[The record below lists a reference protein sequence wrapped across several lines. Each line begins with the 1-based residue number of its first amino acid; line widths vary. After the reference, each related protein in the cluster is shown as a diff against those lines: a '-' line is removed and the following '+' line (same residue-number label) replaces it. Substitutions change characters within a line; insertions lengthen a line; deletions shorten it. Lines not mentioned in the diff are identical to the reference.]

1 MRNFMRRLAAG
12 GPLLLLAAVLGV
24 LTTGGVLL
32 WLDGLEQDKQ
42 EERVAVSSGTVAT
55 VELVVARNDIEAG
68 VALTESMFELG
79 EVPVDGVLEGSFLSV
94 DDVAGRVARYPIVKG
109 EQILAS
115 RLVSLE
121 DSEEDGAGLAF
132 TVPPGMRAVSVPV
145 SEVSGAGGLIVPGD
159 RVDVMVSADFE
170 DLFGPGEILADSSQ
184 ENDPVVM
191 TILQDVLVLAVG
203 QLLAERSDPDRDR
216 DTFRNDDAEV
226 QPAARSVTLAV
237 SPKDAQLLF
246 MSSQEGKLGLS
257 LRPFGEEQQRI
268 LDPVLKLTP
277 ADNLESFLAAA
288 R

>member
-1 MRNFMRRLAAG
+1 MRNFIRRLAAG
-12 GPLLLLAAVLGV
+12 GPLLLLAAILGV

-32 WLDGLEQDKQ
+32 WLDGLEQDRQ

-79 EVPVDGVLEGSFLSV
+79 EVPVDAVLDGSFLSGN
-94 DDVAGRVARYPIVKG
+94 DVAGRVARYPIVQG
-109 EQILAS
+109 EQILAT

-184 ENDPVVM
+184 KGDPVVM

-203 QLLAERSDPDRDR
+203 QVLAERSDPDRDR

-237 SPKDAQLLF
+237 SPRDAQLLF
-246 MSSQEGKLGLS
+246 MASQEGKLGLS
-257 LRPFGEEQQRI
+257 LRPFGEELQRT

>member
-12 GPLLLLAAVLGV
+12 GPLLLLAAILGV

-32 WLDGLEQDKQ
+32 WLNGLEQDRQ
-42 EERVAVSSGTVAT
+42 EERVATTSGAVAT
-55 VELVVARNDIEAG
+55 VELVVARKDIEAG
-68 VALTESMFELG
+68 VALTDSMFELG
-79 EVPVDGVLEGSFLSV
+79 EAPVDVVLDGSFLSV
-94 DDVAGRVARYPIVKG
+94 DDVAGRVARYPIVQG

-115 RLVSLE
+115 RLVSLD
-121 DSEEDGAGLAF
+121 DSEEDGEGLAF

-184 ENDPVVM
+184 KSDPIVM
-191 TILQDVLVLAVG
+191 TILQDVLVLAVA
-203 QLLAERSDPDRDR
+203 QELAERTDPDRDR
-216 DTFRNDDAEV
+216 DTFRNEDAGV

-277 ADNLESFLAAA
+277 ADNLSGFLAAA
-288 R
+288 Q

>member
-1 MRNFMRRLAAG
+1 MRNFIRRLAAG
-12 GPLLLLAAVLGV
+12 GPLLLLAAILGV

-32 WLDGLEQDKQ
+32 WLDGLEQDRQ
-42 EERVAVSSGTVAT
+42 EERVATTSGSVAM
-55 VELVVARNDIEAG
+55 VELVVASRDIEAG
-68 VALTESMFELG
+68 VALTDSMFELG
-79 EVPVDGVLEGSFLSV
+79 EVPADVVLDGSFLSV
-94 DDVAGRVARYPIVKG
+94 DDVEGRVARYPIVKG
-109 EQILAS
+109 EQILAT

-184 ENDPVVM
+184 KSDPVVM

-203 QLLAERSDPDRDR
+203 QVLAERSDPDRDR

-246 MSSQEGKLGLS
+246 MSAQEGKLGLA
-257 LRPFGEEQQRI
+257 LRPFGEEFQRI

-277 ADNLESFLAAA
+277 ADNLSGFLAAA
-288 R
+288 Q

>member
-1 MRNFMRRLAAG
+1 MNAG
-12 GPLLLLAAVLGV
+12 NDRPQ
-24 LTTGGVLL
+24 GGVIGLL
-32 WLDGLEQDKQ
+32 EDVPLGRFISGGLEQDRQ
-42 EERVAVSSGTVAT
+42 EERVATTSGSVAM
-55 VELVVARNDIEAG
+55 VELVVASRDIEAG
-68 VALTESMFELG
+68 VALTDSMFELG
-79 EVPVDGVLEGSFLSV
+79 EVPASVVLDGSFLSV
-94 DDVAGRVARYPIVKG
+94 DDVEGRVARYPIVKG
-109 EQILAS
+109 EQILAT

-184 ENDPVVM
+184 KSDPVVM

-203 QLLAERSDPDRDR
+203 QVLAERSDPDRDR

-237 SPKDAQLLF
+237 SPEDAQLLF
-246 MSSQEGKLGLS
+246 MSAQEGKLGLA
-257 LRPFGEEQQRI
+257 LRPFGEEQLRI